1 METKILLVE
10 EQQIV
15 REGLRRILETQSDLS
30 VVAETGDGREA
41 VALAAEV
48 RPDVVLIE
56 IHLPRLGG
64 IDVIRRI
71 REAHPDARCIVLS
84 TNQSRSR
91 VREALMAGAS
101 GYVPKSAGSK
111 ELADAIQSVR
121 AGRSYLAPA
130 VADDLIS
137 AITAN
142 AGSHHGETDL
152 TSRQNQVLQLV
163 AEGLSTKEIAAELGI
178 SLKTAQT
185 HRAKLMHK
193 LGVHKASGLVRYAI
207 REGIVTA

>member
-10 EQQIV
+10 EHQIV
-15 REGLRRILETQSDLS
+15 REGLRRILETQPDLH
-30 VVAETGDGREA
+30 VVAETGDGKEA
-41 VALAAEV
+41 VALAAEI

-56 IHLPRLGG
+56 IHLPRLSG
-64 IDVIRRI
+64 IEVIRRI
-71 REAHPDARCIVLS
+71 REAHPGARCIVLS
-84 TNQSRSR
+84 TNQSRNR

-101 GYVPKSAGSK
+101 GYLPKSEGSK
-111 ELADAIQSVR
+111 ELADAIRTVR
-121 AGRSYLAPA
+121 AGGSYLAPA
-130 VADDLIS
+130 VADHLIN
-137 AITAN
+137 AITSGAS
-142 AGSHHGETDL
+142 SHQGETDL
-152 TSRQNQVLQLV
+152 TSRQQQVLQLV
-163 AEGLSTKEIAAELGI
+163 AEGLSTKEIAVELGI